1 MVRKVDDE
9 RVCCWRLFFVHR
21 VDSAVFELLQNSPVL
36 QTAEERENRG
46 KSLLSL
52 PVEHGEPD
60 ERDVQGDVTVQNL
73 TTVAHEAAEVSGNIF
88 VFVSPTAGGHGKM
101 FTRGY
106 PAVNPTPLI

>member
-1 MVRKVDDE
+1 VTQVDRLQTETWVSEEQLCLGYMVRKVDDE

-52 PVEHGEPD
+52 PIEHHSECDYCIHHHGDDDHHHDDGDRGQVWGTPGEP
-60 ERDVQGDVTVQNL
+60 
-73 TTVAHEAAEVSGNIF
+73 H
-88 VFVSPTAGGHGKM
+88 
-101 FTRGY
+101 
-106 PAVNPTPLI
+106 